1 MLKWPACCL
10 SWSLDQRSEKR
21 WFPKITGPGENTVT
35 FSLQRRSC
43 AAWWSDKPHTLSYY
57 MLTRT
62 KVVDKNIKLINLIFQ
77 QYANCMQCV
86 CVCVCVC
93 LCMCT
98 CMPAYIHVPS
108 VSYVHVHVYVCVS
121 VRMCLQIA
129 CSYVCVCTHS
139 AFNETVNLLKK
150 ISPQIL
156 AFPTDS
162 CWWRWWTAS
171 NTMLK

>member
-93 LCMCT
+93 VCACAHACQHIYMCHQCLTCMCM
-98 CMPAYIHVPS
+98 CMC
-108 VSYVHVHVYVCVS
+108 VYLC
-121 VRMCLQIA
+121 A
-129 CSYVCVCTHS
+129 CVCKLH
-139 AFNETVNLLKK
+139 AAMCVCAHTVPLMKR
-150 ISPQIL
+150 ST
-156 AFPTDS
+156 F
-162 CWWRWWTAS
+162 
-171 NTMLK
+171 